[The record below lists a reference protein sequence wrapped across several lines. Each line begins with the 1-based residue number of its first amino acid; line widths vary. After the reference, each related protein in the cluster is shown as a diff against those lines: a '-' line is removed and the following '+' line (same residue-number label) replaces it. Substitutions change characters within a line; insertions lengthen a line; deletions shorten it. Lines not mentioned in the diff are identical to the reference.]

1 MVGVCFSSL
10 VILAGLLGV
19 FGISWYRGKQNE
31 QKQRKT
37 IREKEEQVN
46 ELTP

>member
-10 VILAGLLGV
+10 ALLAGILGV

-31 QKQRKT
+31 KKQKKM
-37 IREKEEQVN
+37 ILEKEENTN
-46 ELTP
+46 ELTA